1 MELFFHYLSQP
12 YLLTGI
18 LYTLLITALGLGGGL
33 VMGIVLAG
41 MQLSRFPILA
51 VITRAYAII
60 FRGTPLILQ
69 MIFCYNALPMIGIKL
84 TAVEA
89 AGLAL
94 ALNEAP
100 FIAEIIRGN
109 IIAVDRGQIVAG
121 QALGM
126 TPAVVMLRVVAPQ
139 AIRSMVPALGNEAV
153 SALKNSSLASVV
165 SVQELT
171 LRSTQLA
178 SANFDFFSVFFA
190 SGLMYLVL
198 TGAVAVIQMVVEIL
212 LDLDPPTPEA
222 RLARLLPWR
231 RQPVEAVRECR
242 RGTRAAR
249 NPPAAARLPAAPAR
263 RRGAL
268 DRPREA
274 HGRAQG
280 QPPALEIKA
289 LRKSYDG
296 KTVLEF
302 IDLTVRIGEVVA
314 LLGPSGSGKSTL
326 LRCINHLEGWD
337 SGAIKCDGRGR
348 SASTLDNRPLS
359 PRAIANERATVGV
372 GMVFQNFN
380 LFGHLTAQARTSPG
394 PLRWVQ
400 GLSHTDADRRAR
412 ELLDRVGLSDR
423 ADALPRHMSG
433 GQQQR
438 VAIARA
444 LAPNPTILLL
454 DEPTSALD
462 PELVSEVL
470 EVIRRLAVEDGL
482 TMMISTHQIGF
493 AKEVAD
499 RAVFLADGSI
509 VEEGPAD
516 VVLSRPKNPRTAQFL
531 QIMTDEA
538 SHARDS
544 GDPDR
549 RRRRAARE
557 PCEASGTIGD
567 HVNHHKL
574 PVSPSTVHWGY
585 FSKVVK
591 PALTIKSGDRAT
603 IETLTHHAN
612 DDYERMIKDDPA
624 AEAIFH
630 WTKDEKTIR
639 RRGAGPTEGK
649 LKFGPGEGPRR
660 ASPHRPRRRSRGPSP
675 ATFWRFASST
685 CGLDRAAAPA
695 TPGAAS
701 ARTPPHRGAS
711 TITT

>member
-18 LYTLLITALGLGGGL
+18 LYTLLITAIGLGGGL

-41 MQLSRFPILA
+41 MQLSRLPVLSL
-51 VITRAYAII
+51 ITRAYAII

-89 AGLAL
+89 GGLAL

-109 IIAVDRGQIVAG
+109 VLGVDRGQVVAG

-126 TPAVVMLRVVAPQ
+126 TPSVVMLRVVAPQ

-198 TGAVAVIQMVVEIL
+198 TGAIAVIQIVVEIL
-212 LDLDPPTPEA
+212 LDLDLPTPQA

-231 RQPVEAVRECR
+231 RQLRKTASGNTVEDIAPHQS
-242 RGTRAAR
+242 A
-249 NPPAAARLPAAPAR
+249 PAASASFASQPRSPRGRLSI
-263 RRGAL
+263 
-268 DRPREA
+268 DREKRLITLESS
-274 HGRAQG
+274 R
-280 QPPALEIKA
+280 PALEIKA
-289 LRKSYDG
+289 LHKSYDG
-296 KTVLEF
+296 KTVLES
-302 IDLTVRIGEVVA
+302 IDLVVRIGEVVA
-314 LLGPSGSGKSTL
+314 LLGPSGAGKSTL
-326 LRCINHLEGWD
+326 LRCINHLESWD
-337 SGAIKCDGRGR
+337 SGSIRVAGRNIGFD
-348 SASTLDNRPLS
+348 ALNRPLS

-372 GMVFQNFN
+372 GMVFQSFN
-380 LFGHLTAQARTSPG
+380 LFGHLTAKENIAG
-394 PLRWVQ
+394 PLRWVH
-400 GLSHTDADRRAR
+400 GLSRTDADIRAR

-423 ADALPRHMSG
+423 AEALPRHMSG

-470 EVIRRLAVEDGL
+470 DVIGRLAVEGGL
-482 TMMISTHQIGF
+482 TMMISTHQISF

-499 RAVFLADGSI
+499 RAMFLTDGSI

-516 VVLSRPKNPRTAQFL
+516 DVLSRPKNARTAQFL
-531 QIMTDEA
+531 QIMTNE
-538 SHARDS
+538 
-544 GDPDR
+544 
-549 RRRRAARE
+549 
-557 PCEASGTIGD
+557 
-567 HVNHHKL
+567 
-574 PVSPSTVHWGY
+574 
-585 FSKVVK
+585 
-591 PALTIKSGDRAT
+591 
-603 IETLTHHAN
+603 
-612 DDYERMIKDDPA
+612 
-624 AEAIFH
+624 
-630 WTKDEKTIR
+630 
-639 RRGAGPTEGK
+639 
-649 LKFGPGEGPRR
+649 
-660 ASPHRPRRRSRGPSP
+660 
-675 ATFWRFASST
+675 
-685 CGLDRAAAPA
+685 AAAQA
-695 TPGAAS
+695 
-701 ARTPPHRGAS
+701 
-711 TITT
+711 